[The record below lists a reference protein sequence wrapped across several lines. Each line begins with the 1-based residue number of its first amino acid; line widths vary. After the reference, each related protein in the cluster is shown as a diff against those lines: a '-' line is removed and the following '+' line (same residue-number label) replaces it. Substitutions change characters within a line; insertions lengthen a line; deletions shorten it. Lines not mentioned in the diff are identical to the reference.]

1 MILENTIW
9 ISLCLDLIVLGL
21 LAFGILRGYHKGF
34 IKTIYSLVSWV
45 AAIFL
50 TQLLYPY
57 VVKILKASPVYATIS
72 KTLSGVISIPDLSGD
87 AVKTIS
93 SLKIP
98 EVLKMKLIENNNYEV
113 YRILGAENLNEYIN
127 AYLSNMVINAL
138 GILVTFVIVF
148 LMIKIAAILLEIAD
162 HLPVIRQ
169 LNHTLGVIVGAANGV
184 LYVWIF
190 CLIITLSGAMTKF
203 SFLYPAISS
212 SLLTHWFY
220 NHNILLDSLLRIFGA

>member
-1 MILENTIW
+1 MESTIW
-9 ISLCLDLIVLGL
+9 ISLALDLIVLLL
-21 LAFGILRGYHKGF
+21 LAGGILLGYHKGF
-34 IKTIYSLVSWV
+34 MKTIYQLFSWV

-57 VVKILKASPVYATIS
+57 MVQILKASPVYTSIA
-72 KTLSGVISIPDLSGD
+72 KTLKGVLSIPDLNGD

-98 EVLKMKLIENNNYEV
+98 EVLKLKLIENNNYEV
-113 YRILGAENLNEYIN
+113 YRILGAETLNEYIN
-127 AYLSNMVINAL
+127 AYLTNMVINAL
-138 GILVTFVIVF
+138 GILVTFIIVF
-148 LMIKIAAILLEIAD
+148 LLIKIAAILLEIAD

-169 LNHTLGVIVGAANGV
+169 LNHTLGVIIGAANGV

-190 CLIITLSGAMTKF
+190 CLLITLSGAITKL

-220 NHNILLDSLLRIFGA
+220 NHNILLESLLRIFGA

>member
-1 MILENTIW
+1 MILDNTLW
-9 ISLCLDLIVLGL
+9 ISLGLDLVVLGL
-21 LAFGILRGYHKGF
+21 LTLGILLGYHKGF
-34 IKTIYSLVSWV
+34 MKTIYHLFSWV

-57 VVKILKASPVYATIS
+57 MVRILKASPVYTSIS
-72 KTLSGVISIPDLSGD
+72 QTLKGALSIPDLSGD

-98 EVLKMKLIENNNYEV
+98 EVLKIKLIENNNYEV
-113 YRILGAENLNEYIN
+113 YRILGVESLNEYIN
-127 AYLSNMVINAL
+127 AYLTNMVINAL
-138 GILVTFVIVF
+138 GILITFLIVF
-148 LMIKIAAILLEIAD
+148 LLIKIAAILLEIAD

-169 LNHTLGVIVGAANGV
+169 LNHTLGVITGAASGV

-190 CLIITLSGAMTKF
+190 CLVLTLSGAVTKL

-220 NHNILLDSLLRIFGA
+220 NHNILLDSLLKIFGA